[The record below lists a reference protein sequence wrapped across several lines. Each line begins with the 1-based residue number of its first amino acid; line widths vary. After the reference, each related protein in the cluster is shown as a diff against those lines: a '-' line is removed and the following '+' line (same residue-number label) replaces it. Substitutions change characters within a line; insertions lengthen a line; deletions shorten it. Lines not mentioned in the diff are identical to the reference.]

1 MPANC
6 FLVRRDQFQ
15 LAAKRG
21 RKIEG
26 PRIKAYC
33 RRKKRGQPRL
43 GVIVAKKH
51 IRRAVARNRIRRIL
65 REHFRQ
71 NLRKKLPSIDAVAVI
86 VAPVAKN
93 KRVKPSAEDE
103 KTLLNEFT
111 RILHWA

>member
-1 MPANC
+1 MPAKC
-6 FLVRRDQFQ
+6 FLAEREHFQ

-33 RRKKRGQPRL
+33 RRKKRGTPRL
-43 GVIVAKKH
+43 GLIVAKKH
-51 IRRAVARNRIRRIL
+51 IRRASVRNRVRRIL

-71 NLRKKLPSIDAVAVI
+71 NLQNELPPMDAVAAI
-86 VAPVAKN
+86 AAPLAK
-93 KRVKPSAEDE
+93 KKSDKLSPKEE
-103 KTLLNEFT
+103 KALLNEFT